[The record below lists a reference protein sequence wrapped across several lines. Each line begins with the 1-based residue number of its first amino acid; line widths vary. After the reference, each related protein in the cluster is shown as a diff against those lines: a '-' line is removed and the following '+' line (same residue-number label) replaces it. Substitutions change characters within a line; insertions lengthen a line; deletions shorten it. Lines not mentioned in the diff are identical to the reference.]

1 LLKQKDIFFLGKIFH
16 CLLHHSCFSLHGRR
30 NCSRSS
36 HRQQANDDDGQSDSG
51 AKSTALAT
59 SSSPTLAATKM
70 VDRKVLEM
78 SDFFKKTVV
87 IEEDH
92 LAYHRFGWL
101 TGNLLSTIPEV
112 DVPTIHDAGW
122 GLRPLPACFG
132 ISILRSNTPRL
143 SLYRHRS
150 QQYIDAT
157 FKSS

>member
-1 LLKQKDIFFLGKIFH
+1 
-16 CLLHHSCFSLHGRR
+16 
-30 NCSRSS
+30 
-36 HRQQANDDDGQSDSG
+36 
-51 AKSTALAT
+51 
-59 SSSPTLAATKM
+59 M